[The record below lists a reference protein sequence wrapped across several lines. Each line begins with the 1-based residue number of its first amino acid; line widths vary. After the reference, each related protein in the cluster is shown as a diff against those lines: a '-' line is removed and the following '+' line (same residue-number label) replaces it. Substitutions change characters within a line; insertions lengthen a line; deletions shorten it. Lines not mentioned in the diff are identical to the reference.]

1 MEEVKKLVQE
11 AYEFGY
17 FVGYKGHSEWAE
29 WVRERRERLYARAQ
43 ELGVYELVKNAYNRG
58 KLDGAK
64 KREEE
69 IRKGLGKET
78 AGEER
83 PRPKVAPEEAEETA
97 GAPEV
102 EFVRFLETTRLLL
115 PPDLLNTLRHLKPPR
130 MLHMRR

>member
-1 MEEVKKLVQE
+1 MEEVKKLMQE

-58 KLDGAK
+58 KLEGAK

-69 IRKGLGKET
+69 IRKGLGKEG

-83 PRPKVAPEEAEETA
+83 PGPKTALPEGEEEGGVEAEFA
-97 GAPEV
+97 
-102 EFVRFLETTRLLL
+102 RFLETTRLFL
-115 PPDLLNTLRHLKPPR
+115 PPDLLDTMKHLKPPR
-130 MLHMRR
+130 MLRIGH

>member
-69 IRKGLGKET
+69 IRKGLGKEG
-78 AGEER
+78 AGEQR
-83 PRPKVAPEEAEETA
+83 PGPKTALPEGTEEET
-97 GAPEV
+97 GEV
-102 EFVRFLETTRLLL
+102 EFARFLETTRLFL
-115 PPDLLNTLRHLKPPR
+115 PPDLLDTMKHLRPPK
-130 MLHMRR
+130 MLRIGH

>member
-1 MEEVKKLVQE
+1 MEDVKKLVQE
-11 AYEFGY
+11 AYKFGY

-58 KLDGAK
+58 KADGAK

-78 AGEER
+78 TGEER
-83 PRPKVAPEEAEETA
+83 PRPKTALPESEGEGT
-97 GAPEV
+97 GEV
-102 EFVRFLETTRLLL
+102 EFARFLETTRLFL
-115 PPDLLNTLRHLKPPR
+115 PPDLLDTLKHLKPPK
-130 MLHMRR
+130 MLHIGR